1 MATSFLLYNFFM
13 IGIDIE
19 DISRFKDKDDSFL
32 NRVFT
37 PLELEYCLSKKNPAP
52 HLAARFCAKEAVF
65 KALSSFGIQGVL
77 ITQIEIYN
85 DSNSCPRVR
94 FLGRGTQ
101 YKVHISLS
109 HEKEKAIAFA
119 MLDIEDF
126 KRAAYHPCAQ
136 GDEG

>member
-1 MATSFLLYNFFM
+1 M
-13 IGIDIE
+13 IGTDIE
-19 DISRFKDKDDSFL
+19 DISRFKNKDDAFL
-32 NRVFT
+32 KRIFT
-37 PLELEYCLSKKNPAP
+37 DIELEYSLSKAKPEA
-52 HLAARFCAKEAVF
+52 HLAARFCAKEAVY
-65 KALSSFGIQGVL
+65 KALSSSGINNIM

-85 DSNSCPRVR
+85 DSKSCPRVR
-94 FLGRGTQ
+94 FLNRNKQ

-126 KRAAYHPCAQ
+126 RRTAYHPCCV